1 MGQYNLIY
9 YRCLLAARLTLIIQN
24 IAVVA
29 CAVIVLI
36 MFGQKISSPIFLI
49 LAVVLV
55 LLAIVARLS
64 SLGTTIAIERDWVV
78 VIAKED
84 EFLLAGNFSV

>member
-1 MGQYNLIY
+1 M
-9 YRCLLAARLTLIIQN
+9 TLIIQN
-24 IAVVA
+24 AAVVA

-36 MFGQKISSPIFLI
+36 MFEWNISKPLFFV
-49 LAVVLV
+49 LAVFLV
-55 LLAIVARLS
+55 LLAIVARLA

-84 EFLLAGNFSV
+84 EFLLAGNIIFYLVPYTVN